1 MTGKFNPMN
10 YDDFR
15 IPYVDL
21 DQYVQ
26 RMDFGGAEVPLY
38 MQNITVPDDP
48 VMDMRLSLA
57 MLNNFYTDFRYHSY
71 EEYLDGATFIHSILL
86 AFQRQGLVPTRW
98 RYYDF
103 TIFNQMI
110 QKVAIVPPGV
120 KLDRDGFNVEQ
131 RQFINWKS
139 ILTMF
144 ALIMSPIPDK
154 EALDKYEDSFII

>member
-1 MTGKFNPMN
+1 VLDEAIITAIRLENDATQSVVLNIKAHMQEQAITGKFNPMN

-15 IPYVDL
+15 VPYVDL

-26 RMDFGGAEVPLY
+26 RMDFTGAEVPLY

-48 VMDMRLSLA
+48 VMDMRLTLA

-71 EEYLDGATFIHSILL
+71 EEYLDGSTFIHSILL
-86 AFQRQGLVPTRW
+86 SFQTQGKVPARW

-110 QKVAIVPPGV
+110 QKVVIVPPGH
-120 KLDRDGFNVEQ
+120 RDGLFNAE
-131 RQFINWKS
+131 
-139 ILTMF
+139 
-144 ALIMSPIPDK
+144 
-154 EALDKYEDSFII
+154 